1 MGIVFSVLFLLGFWI
16 YYKSVDNRASNHCNT
31 YQVDWEKVNE
41 DRIKNNLS
49 NTQVDKNIFKGK
61 YNRGPVITKTEI
73 KRKQDDTWKD
83 FKKKH
88 SNGSWN

>member
-61 YNRGPVITKTEI
+61 YDRTNNNKNRN
-73 KRKQDDTWKD
+73 
-83 FKKKH
+83 KKKTR
-88 SNGSWN
+88 